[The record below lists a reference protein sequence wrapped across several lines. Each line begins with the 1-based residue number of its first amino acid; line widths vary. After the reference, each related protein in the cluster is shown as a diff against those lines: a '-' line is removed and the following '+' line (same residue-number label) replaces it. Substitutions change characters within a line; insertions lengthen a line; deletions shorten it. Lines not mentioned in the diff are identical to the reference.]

1 MQIYTSEVEML
12 RAQCREW
19 EKVCNSHLRLIKKL
33 KKERT
38 WVGLTD
44 EEGKAVRDSVA
55 YNPMAMTVAEWT
67 QAVQHATETKLKEK
81 NS

>member
-19 EKVCNSHLRLIKKL
+19 EKVCNQHLRHIKKL

-44 EEGKAVRDSVA
+44 DELEVLNDCGDTDSYQFAKAIEA
-55 YNPMAMTVAEWT
+55 A
-67 QAVQHATETKLKEK
+67 HGIKE
-81 NS
+81 

>member
-1 MQIYTSEVEML
+1 MNIYTSEVEML

-33 KKERT
+33 KKQST

-44 EEGKAVRDSVA
+44 EEQQAA
-55 YNPMAMTVAEWT
+55 YDAWQQKDDGWGSFYTLIEA
-67 QAVQHATETKLKEK
+67 KLKEK
-81 NS
+81 NT